1 MWIFNFKIRK
11 NLDFDIWILLI
22 QKNYKITDI
31 KNSKR
36 MTCGIMIFIYQYIQ
50 KIFNSNFF
58 FYIVLGVSNLPKE
71 LKMLQKNKMSS

>member
-11 NLDFDIWILLI
+11 NLKFDIWILLI